1 MHSDIGKRGQYTE
14 LGEDG
19 LGSGR
24 FGDEYTDNPLA
35 SLLATSCYTGC
46 SFDDDNEE
54 TDMSH
59 YCGIDLHSNNHVVVV
74 IDEKDKR
81 VFEKRLNNDLSLT
94 LDALSPFQ
102 ESLQGIAV
110 ESTFNWYWLVDGL
123 QAQGYNLQLVNTA
136 AVKQYD
142 GLKYS
147 DDRYDAFHLAH
158 LMRLGILPTG
168 YIYPKEQ
175 RAVRDLLRRRL
186 FLVRTASAQ
195 LISVQSQ
202 IWRSTGQRI
211 KSADLRKTD
220 FVAQEVEG
228 YTLQAVNAGL
238 SVYQAVQREIDTLEQ
253 SAHQAVKLSD
263 AFQILQTVTGIGKI
277 LGLTIMLETG
287 TIGRFA
293 GPGNYASYCRC
304 VDSKRTS
311 NGKKKGEGNAKAG
324 NKYLSWAFSEAA
336 HFAVRFEPLAQRFY
350 ERKKAKTNGIIAIRA
365 VARKLARATWM
376 MLKHQVP
383 YDARRM
389 FPG

>member
-1 MHSDIGKRGQYTE
+1 
-14 LGEDG
+14 
-19 LGSGR
+19 
-24 FGDEYTDNPLA
+24 
-35 SLLATSCYTGC
+35 
-46 SFDDDNEE
+46 
-54 TDMSH
+54 MSH
-59 YCGIDLHSNNHVVVV
+59 YCGIDLHSNNQVVVV
-74 IDEKDKR
+74 IDEEDKR
-81 VFEKRLNNDLSLT
+81 VFEKRISNDLSLT
-94 LDALSPFQ
+94 LKALSPYQ

-123 QAQGYNLQLVNTA
+123 QEHGYDLRLVNTA

-147 DDRYDAFHLAH
+147 GDHHDAFHLAH

-175 RAVRDLLRRRL
+175 RAIRDLLRRRL
-186 FLVRTASAQ
+186 ALVRTASTQ

-202 IWRSTGQRI
+202 IWRSTGTRFS
-211 KSADLRKTD
+211 SAELRKPD
-220 FVAQEVEG
+220 FVPPQLDN
-228 YTLQAVNAGL
+228 YTLQAVHAGL
-238 SVYQAVQREIDTLEQ
+238 AVYQTVQREIDALEK
-253 SAHQAVKLSD
+253 SAHQAVKLTD
-263 AFQILQTVTGIGKI
+263 TFKILQTVTGIGKI

-287 TIGRFA
+287 TIERFA
-293 GPGNYASYCRC
+293 GPGNFASYCRC

-350 ERKKAKTNGIIAIRA
+350 ERKKARTNGIIAIRA

-376 MLKHQVP
+376 MLKHQVR
-383 YDARRM
+383 YDAKRM